1 MDSSNGMAT
10 ERQSLAPI
18 DRDAEAARSALLR
31 RLAPGLRHQMVV
43 HLQPV
48 EMLVEL
54 AKRRL
59 AGEQVDLAL
68 IREGVEKIGQYS
80 RAAMGA
86 CMGSMGWLSQEDDQ
100 IVALD
105 EGVAECVAVLK
116 SSLSFRGFAVH
127 NTVPPMPG
135 ALVSRAGVRSLL
147 ATTLLAL
154 SDSLPA
160 PLELHI
166 SARSQQ
172 GQAELQVRALP
183 SVAAGSFFGE
193 RPARL
198 LTPDDL
204 RALARAHAARVDWQD
219 RHVVLLLP
227 LVEAAGFAP

>member
-1 MDSSNGMAT
+1 MDSSNGTAT
-10 ERQSLAPI
+10 ERLGPAGV
-18 DRDAEAARSALLR
+18 DRDAEAARCALLR

-100 IVALD
+100 PVALD

-127 NTVPPMPG
+127 NTVQGPRG
-135 ALVSRAGVRSLL
+135 AQVSRAGVRSLL
-147 ATTLLAL
+147 ATALLTL

-160 PLELHI
+160 PLEFQI
-166 SARSQQ
+166 SARTQVD
-172 GQAELQVRALP
+172 QAELRLRALP

-198 LTPDDL
+198 LTVDDL
-204 RALARAHAARVDWQD
+204 RALARAHAARVDWHD
-219 RHVVLLLP
+219 REVVLLLP
-227 LVEAAGFAP
+227 LADAPAFAP